1 MDSTSSVSKQIG
13 ANGQLSLVDE
23 ELWLHQ
29 PEIGFQVNLLPLN
42 QQSG

>member
-13 ANGQLSLVDE
+13 ANKQLSLADE

-29 PEIGFQVNLLPLN
+29 PKKFQVNLLPLN
-42 QQSG
+42 